1 MPRALRA
8 RWLAPL
14 SWLDQF
20 EDAVPACHASECC
33 ELHPAATER
42 RATNPASASA
52 CPSASPCDQNTRA
65 RRRDACPQHP
75 GGALRASNHL
85 AAVIQ
90 HLSPNAAPNSQL
102 ERFCGTFPFADGFS
116 PSTLE
121 NKMSNFDNQPGR
133 DNQAG
138 FNNSRPENRTGLD
151 RSTGIGTGTIAAIIA
166 AVVIAGALMLFGPWG
181 NNNRTAINNSG
192 PASNSAPGTTT
203 GQTST
208 SSRGVTPTTV
218 TPAAPGTT
226 APANAR

>member
-1 MPRALRA
+1 MPCRPATLPNAASYIQRLPNAEQRIPLQLPLAPVLLLAIRIRAL
-8 RWLAPL
+8 
-14 SWLDQF
+14 
-20 EDAVPACHASECC
+20 DAVMH
-33 ELHPAATER
+33 R
-42 RATNPASASA
+42 
-52 CPSASPCDQNTRA
+52 
-65 RRRDACPQHP
+65 PQHP
-75 GGALRASNHL
+75 G
-85 AAVIQ
+85 
-90 HLSPNAAPNSQL
+90 
-102 ERFCGTFPFADGFS
+102 
-116 PSTLE
+116 
-121 NKMSNFDNQPGR
+121 
-133 DNQAG
+133 
-138 FNNSRPENRTGLD
+138 PENRTGLN

>member
-1 MPRALRA
+1 VLLLAIRIRAL
-8 RWLAPL
+8 
-14 SWLDQF
+14 
-20 EDAVPACHASECC
+20 DAVMH
-33 ELHPAATER
+33 R
-42 RATNPASASA
+42 
-52 CPSASPCDQNTRA
+52 
-65 RRRDACPQHP
+65 PQHP

-138 FNNSRPENRTGLD
+138 FNNSRPENRTGLN

-181 NNNRTAINNSG
+181 NNNNRTAINNSG

-218 TPAAPGTT
+218 TPAALERQHRQTHDKQT
-226 APANAR
+226 NSEVSS